1 MDDDGELDDLNQGGD
16 RGLEVEGPPIGPGPV
31 FHNAIVKYPAH
42 CLIVTL
48 FILSYSCLSLARHF
62 LSTNCARTFQLGWL
76 LLSRYSSSLYLPH
89 KKEELLASVS
99 GLQTVH

>member
-1 MDDDGELDDLNQGGD
+1 MDDDGELDNLDNGGD
-16 RGLEVEGPPIGPGPV
+16 RCLEVEGPPIGPGPV

-76 LLSRYSSSLYLPH
+76 LLLISRYSSFYLPH
-89 KKEELLASVS
+89 KREELQVS
-99 GLQTVH
+99 QGSQTVH

>member
-1 MDDDGELDDLNQGGD
+1 MDDDGELDDLDNGGD
-16 RGLEVEGPPIGPGPV
+16 RGLEVEGSPISPGPV

-76 LLSRYSSSLYLPH
+76 LLGRYSSSFYLPH